1 MFSHSIMLCRG
12 GLYCFPAFLLL
23 LLLLPSSSA
32 DNVDAFDVCVSQI
45 LLYLLEINSDPVLWF
60 G

>member
-12 GLYCFPAFLLL
+12 GLYCFSALLL
-23 LLLLPSSSA
+23 LLLLPSAGA
-32 DNVDAFDVCVSQI
+32 DNVDAFDVCVSQT
-45 LLYLLEINSDPVLWF
+45 LLYLLEVNPDLWF

>member
-12 GLYCFPAFLLL
+12 GLYCFPALLL
-23 LLLLPSSSA
+23 LLLLPSTSA

-45 LLYLLEINSDPVLWF
+45 LLYLLEINSDSVLWF

>member
-12 GLYCFPAFLLL
+12 GLYCFPALLL
-23 LLLLPSSSA
+23 LLLLPSASA

-45 LLYLLEINSDPVLWF
+45 LLYLLEVNCDLWF
-60 G
+60 V